1 MNIDT
6 LPNLSRD
13 NTIFPTG
20 PSTVEE
26 DMAALFIGGSN
37 ADRLANS
44 AATLGIATETI
55 TTAGWVLST
64 DAVTAI
70 LPQVSELCGS
80 LPANAPVVIYCL
92 DNSSFCCAN
101 GEGQLSAITKQK
113 DGLYHVPGEI
123 VVVHEVTL
131 AAAVTN
137 LKRLLV
143 ACGNR
148 MVFIITPGPRYHT
161 IPCCCSGDHC
171 THLRIPESGIKL
183 MQDLAR
189 LHLFIARRLSSSP
202 NCSVLPA
209 CDLLTGKGNAT
220 PEEALAAFSSW
231 GAVHG
236 SGSNYTRMALC
247 LVDGHFRKATS
258 TAAASVL
265 PPPPTPPTKRPRADS
280 ASSYESGTDA
290 GMPIPAMSSFRPAP
304 RFKLPRGGQM
314 PPPVFTRGGSRGG
327 QRGGANPA
335 FQKGSGYGQ
344 GTSGRKSR

>member
-1 MNIDT
+1 
-6 LPNLSRD
+6 
-13 NTIFPTG
+13 
-20 PSTVEE
+20 
-26 DMAALFIGGSN
+26 
-37 ADRLANS
+37 
-44 AATLGIATETI
+44 
-55 TTAGWVLST
+55 
-64 DAVTAI
+64 
-70 LPQVSELCGS
+70 
-80 LPANAPVVIYCL
+80 
-92 DNSSFCCAN
+92 
-101 GEGQLSAITKQK
+101 
-113 DGLYHVPGEI
+113 
-123 VVVHEVTL
+123 
-131 AAAVTN
+131 
-137 LKRLLV
+137 V

-189 LHLFIARRLSSSP
+189 LLARRLSSSS

-265 PPPPTPPTKRPRADS
+265 PHPPAPPTKRPRVDS

-290 GMPIPAMSSFRPAP
+290 GMPIPALSSFRPMP
-304 RFKLPRGGQM
+304 RFKSPRGGQM
-314 PPPVFTRGGSRGG
+314 HTPVFTRGGSRGG
-327 QRGGANPA
+327 QRGGANPS
-335 FQKGSGYGQ
+335 FQKGSGYSQ

>member
-70 LPQVSELCGS
+70 LPQVSEFCGS

-148 MVFIITPGPRYHT
+148 MVFIVTPGPRYHT

-202 NCSVLPA
+202 NCTVLPA
-209 CDLLTGKGNAT
+209 CDLLTGKVNAT

-247 LVDGHFRKATS
+247 LVDGHFRKTTS
-258 TAAASVL
+258 TAAAPVL
-265 PPPPTPPTKRPRADS
+265 PPPPAQPTKRPRADS
-280 ASSYESGTDA
+280 ASSYESGADA
-290 GMPIPAMSSFRPAP
+290 GLPIPALSNFRPAP

-314 PPPVFTRGGSRGG
+314 PPPVFTWGGSRGG
-327 QRGGANPA
+327 QRGDANPA
-335 FQKGSGYGQ
+335 FQKDSGYGQ
-344 GTSGRKSR
+344 GTSGRKRR